1 MVEHHLAK
9 VRVAGSNPV
18 VRSIRIV
25 SRAACILIGCMV
37 ALGSAACISEARY
50 DAVVAAASDTRDAFV
65 EVAALAK
72 TQSGVDIGFVFGSSG
87 LLREQVI
94 GGAPYDVYVAANTA
108 FVDDVIASG
117 EGVGTTRESFALGR
131 LALITASNVELP
143 TSLQAITTFS
153 RIVIANPA
161 HAPYGVAARETL
173 ERLGVY
179 EEVVSRLILADN
191 VADAVRIVR
200 TGEAQAGLV
209 ALPLVIDTSH
219 LAVAQEL
226 HQPIR
231 QALVVTTKGVDNP
244 AAQAFI
250 SALMSPAGRTI
261 LQRYGFMVE
270 S

>member
-1 MVEHHLAK
+1 M
-9 VRVAGSNPV
+9 
-18 VRSIRIV
+18 
-25 SRAACILIGCMV
+25 
-37 ALGSAACISEARY
+37 ALGGPACGSEARY
-50 DAVVAAASDTRDAFV
+50 DAVVAAASDTRDAFI

-72 TQSGVDIGFVFGSSG
+72 TQSNVDIGFVFGSSG

-94 GGAPYDVYVAANTA
+94 AGAPYDVYVAANTA
-108 FVDDVIASG
+108 FVDDVIAAG
-117 EGVGTTRESFALGR
+117 KGDGTTRESFAVGR
-131 LALITASNVELP
+131 LALITASDVELP
-143 TSLQAITTFS
+143 NSLQAIGAFA

-179 EEVVSRLILADN
+179 EEVASRLILADN

-200 TGEAQAGLV
+200 AGEAQAGLV
-209 ALPLVIDTSH
+209 ALSLVIDASH
-219 LAVAQEL
+219 LVVAPDL

-244 AAQAFI
+244 AAQAF
-250 SALMSPAGRTI
+250 STALMSPAGRTI

>member
-18 VRSIRIV
+18 VRSIRMV
-25 SRAACILIGCMV
+25 SRVACIFASCLIALGGAAC
-37 ALGSAACISEARY
+37 GSDARY
-50 DAVVAAASDTRDAFV
+50 DAVVAAASDTRDAFI
-65 EVAALAK
+65 EVAALTK

-94 GGAPYDVYVAANTA
+94 AGAPYDVYVAANTA
-108 FVDDVIASG
+108 LVDDVVAAGI
-117 EGVGTTRESFALGR
+117 GVAVTRESFAVGR
-131 LALITASNVELP
+131 LALITASDVELP
-143 TSLQAITTFS
+143 ISLQAIAAFS

-173 ERLGVY
+173 ERLGVH
-179 EEVVSRLILADN
+179 EEVASRLILADN

-200 TGEAQAGLV
+200 AGEAQAGLV
-209 ALPLVIDTSH
+209 ALSLVIDASH
-219 LAVAQEL
+219 LVVPPDL

-231 QALVVTTKGVDNP
+231 QGLVVTTKGVDNP

-250 SALMSPAGRTI
+250 TALMSPAGRTI

>member
-1 MVEHHLAK
+1 M
-9 VRVAGSNPV
+9 
-18 VRSIRIV
+18 
-25 SRAACILIGCMV
+25 
-37 ALGSAACISEARY
+37 ALGGTACSNEARY
-50 DAVVAAASDTRDAFV
+50 DVVVAAASDTRDAFV

-72 TQSGVDIGFVFGSSG
+72 AQSDVDVGFVFGSSG

-94 GGAPYDVYVAANTA
+94 AGAPYDVYVAANTA
-108 FVDDVIASG
+108 FVDDVIAAG
-117 EGVGTTRESFALGR
+117 KGVSTTRESFAVGR
-131 LALITASNVELP
+131 LALITASDVELP
-143 TSLQAITTFS
+143 NSLQAITTFS

-161 HAPYGVAARETL
+161 HAPYGLAARETL

-179 EEVVSRLILADN
+179 EQVASRLILADN

-200 TGEAQAGLV
+200 AGEAHAGFV

-219 LAVAQEL
+219 LLVAQDL

-250 SALMSPAGRTI
+250 AALMSPAGRTI

>member
-1 MVEHHLAK
+1 
-9 VRVAGSNPV
+9 
-18 VRSIRIV
+18 V
-25 SRAACILIGCMV
+25 SRAACILVGCLM
-37 ALGSAACISEARY
+37 ALSSAACSSEARY
-50 DAVVAAASDTRDAFV
+50 DAVVAAASDTRDAFI

-94 GGAPYDVYVAANTA
+94 AGAPYDVYVAANTA
-108 FVDDVIASG
+108 FVDDVIAAG
-117 EGVGTTRESFALGR
+117 KGVGTTRESFAVGR
-131 LALITASNVELP
+131 LALITASDVELP
-143 TSLQAITTFS
+143 NSLQAVTTFS

-200 TGEAQAGLV
+200 AGEAQAGFV

-219 LAVAQEL
+219 LVVAQDL

-250 SALMSPAGRTI
+250 SALTSPAGRAI

>member
-1 MVEHHLAK
+1 
-9 VRVAGSNPV
+9 
-18 VRSIRIV
+18 V
-25 SRAACILIGCMV
+25 SRAACILVGCLMT
-37 ALGSAACISEARY
+37 LGSAACGSEARY

-72 TQSGVDIGFVFGSSG
+72 AQSDVDIGFVFGSSG

-94 GGAPYDVYVAANTA
+94 AGAPYDVYVAANTA

-117 EGVGTTRESFALGR
+117 EGDGTTRESFAVGR
-131 LALITASNVELP
+131 LALITASDIELP
-143 TSLQAITTFS
+143 NSLQAIATFS

-179 EEVVSRLILADN
+179 DEVAGRLILADN

-200 TGEAQAGLV
+200 AGEAQAGLV

-219 LAVAQEL
+219 LVVAQDL

-231 QALVVTTKGVDNP
+231 QALVVTTQGVDNP

-250 SALMSPAGRTI
+250 SALMSPAGRAI